1 MRIVLVGRAGERA
14 RLRLDLQG
22 WLIEV
27 VGEFETLADARA
39 AAIRADAWLLAN
51 IESNDRRPHPDD
63 WIEEKLT
70 PRELA
75 VLELLAE
82 GLSNKAIAERLEI
95 SDQTVKFHVASI
107 AGKLGV
113 SSRTAV
119 VRRALRL
126 GLLRL

>member
-14 RLRLDLQG
+14 RLRLDLQSG
-22 WLIEV
+22 LIEV

-39 AAIRADAWLLAN
+39 ASIRADAWLLAN
-51 IESNDRRPHPDD
+51 VEASDRPLADD

-70 PRELA
+70 PRERA

-126 GLLRL
+126 GLLHL